1 MRYLLP
7 LALAACAHRPAP
19 SVPEPIVIAGALDLA
34 AMVVEVEASKAGAV
48 GCVVAPVVG
57 AAARSAAGFL
67 RGHGV
72 LAGFTV
78 DPSACGVTTQ
88 SVDLPPWLPVAVAS
102 VASLVPDSAPCG
114 LRAAV
119 QYVAGAGAAV
129 AAWATDTAL
138 PVVVPS
144 VEVCDGR

>member
-19 SVPEPIVIAGALDLA
+19 VALDPSRVAVALDLA
-34 AMVVEVEASKAGAV
+34 AMVVEVEASKSSAV

-67 RGHGV
+67 RGSGV

-78 DPSACGVTTQ
+78 DPSACGVIAR

-102 VASLVPDSAPCG
+102 VASLVPESAPCG

-129 AAWATDTAL
+129 AAWATDTEQ

-144 VEVCDGR
+144 VEVCGE

>member
-1 MRYLLP
+1 M
-7 LALAACAHRPAP
+7 
-19 SVPEPIVIAGALDLA
+19 DLA
-34 AMVVEVEASKAGAV
+34 AMVVEVEAAKSGPLL
-48 GCVVAPVVG
+48 CVFGPTLG
-57 AAARSAAGFL
+57 AAMRTGASYL
-67 RGHGV
+67 RGSGV

-78 DPSACGVTTQ
+78 DPSACGITMQ

-102 VASLVPDSAPCG
+102 VASLVHESAPCG

-129 AAWATDTAL
+129 AAWATDTSL
-138 PVVVPS
+138 PVMVPS